1 VASRNLKKSSARNL
15 RGRASS
21 RSRPIV
27 LVAVA
32 VQPDVET
39 GRRALFGGQ
48 PRAGAKAL
56 CDTFGIDPALL
67 GMAVHHHI
75 GLALAQGFT
84 RPHAQLVLHQI
95 HASDRPREG
104 QLVSN
109 DAGNLTLTDVLRT

>member
-1 VASRNLKKSSARNL
+1 MSVTCAAERLP
-15 RGRASS
+15 GP
-21 RSRPIV
+21 RPIV

-39 GRRALFGGQ
+39 GRTALFGGQ

-56 CDTFGIDPALL
+56 CDTFGNDPALL